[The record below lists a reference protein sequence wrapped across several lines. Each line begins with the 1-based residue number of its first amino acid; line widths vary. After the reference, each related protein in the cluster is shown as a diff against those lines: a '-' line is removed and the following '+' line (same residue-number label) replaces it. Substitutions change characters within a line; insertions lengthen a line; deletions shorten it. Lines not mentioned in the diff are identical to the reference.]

1 MNMPWCLKGPGL
13 WLPSFLPYLMCRSL
27 AFQNSQEAA
36 MT

>member
-1 MNMPWCLKGPGL
+1 MNMPWCLKGT
-13 WLPSFLPYLMCRSL
+13 WLMASFLPSLMCRSL